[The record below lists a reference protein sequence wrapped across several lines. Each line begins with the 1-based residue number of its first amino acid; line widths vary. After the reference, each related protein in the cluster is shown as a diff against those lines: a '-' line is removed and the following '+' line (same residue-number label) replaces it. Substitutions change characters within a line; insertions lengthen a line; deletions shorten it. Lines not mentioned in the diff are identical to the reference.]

1 MGLKGLGSLGLKGFK
16 NLGEIEHSLVYKI
29 NRSDNDTEVEVLLGR
44 KDERDEQ
51 WFISIYYKNVSKEN
65 QIFALAEKIRTE
77 KFEKLAEKFRTGARR
92 EKRDEGTWGWA
103 YTDQTSQLLNDKV
116 HIIIVPSLDWFVLI
130 NHQLL

>member
-1 MGLKGLGSLGLKGFK
+1 MKGFK

-92 EKRDEGTWGWA
+92 EKRDEGT
-103 YTDQTSQLLNDKV
+103 
-116 HIIIVPSLDWFVLI
+116 
-130 NHQLL
+130 